1 MGRGGFESS
10 SIRRIMGR
18 GRLRAGLALV
28 LLASLLVAVPAVVT
42 PIPEAGASSPGAV
55 DATFKA
61 NVGSTMPSRT
71 RGIAVQSDGAVVA
84 LGDTTGKLRRYS
96 SAGVADSTFNT
107 SAAAAAGGSPAL
119 VNNAYTVEV
128 QSDGKILATDDYL
141 GSIQRFTSAGAAD
154 SVFNSNVASHTTG
167 TTYAVAEQSVS
178 GVRHILVGGSFTG
191 RLKRLT
197 DTGAVDSAF
206 STNVGSAFGGT
217 VNAIALDA
225 NGKIL
230 VGGAFTGG
238 LKRLNADGTVD
249 ASFTAAPGTTVNA
262 VAVQSDGKVVAAGS
276 FGIKR
281 YLSDGSVDAS
291 FTTSTGVINS
301 IAVQPDGK
309 ILVGGTFTAKLKR
322 LTVTG
327 AADSTFVI
335 SSTELNSDVNKIV
348 LQSDGG
354 LLVGTEN
361 GPSLRR
367 FFTTYQTPGIP
378 PAPTAVPGDGQATV
392 TVAAASGATPTS
404 YTVTAVGTSPAQ
416 TCTVTGA
423 SGSCVVTGLTNG
435 TAYTFTA
442 TATNTDPAATSAS
455 SPASTAVTP
464 VVNPIFLAAS
474 VNTAGTYVTLTFNK
488 PLASITAPTDAFT
501 VTSGGTANAVTS
513 VSVSGSTVV
522 LGLTRTVGIGQI
534 ATVAYLA
541 PSSDDATTNA
551 AIQNLAGNDAFT
563 LATTT
568 IPNNSTAD
576 ITPPTYV
583 SSATNVGGTTITL
596 TYSEPLAAVTAA
608 VNAFTVLVGGAPAA
622 VGSVSIV
629 GSTVQLGVSPAIVGG
644 QAVTVAY
651 AAPTSSA
658 STLNTAVQDVSGLDA
673 ASLAATSVTN
683 NSLKTASCLAGY
695 GLAGVGGTTRANASG
710 GDGCVI
716 VEYGSTTEQFNYV
729 GEAYPWTV
737 PAGVTSVTFKV
748 YGAGGG
754 GITTGGD
761 IGALTAYDGGEGGFA
776 SGTYA
781 VTPGQ
786 SFKIVVGEGGV
797 GNDNVKPQEVR
808 SISYTFRNNGEAI
821 VDFSGTN
828 PYVVGQ
834 SVTIAGAGTG
844 FNGTY
849 TLTYSSGTRIKYNV
863 ADQTFLNPTASGTVS
878 GLGRCVNSVLPATYG
893 GGGSTRNQ
901 NCATTGNG
909 IDAFGSGGGG
919 SSVYTNSS
927 SPKPVVSAGG
937 GGGAGVQGAG
947 GAGGGNDVSALTGGA
962 GANGSGSGTSGG
974 KGALQTAAG
983 GSSGSANPTIPGA
996 GTGGAGGNPV
1006 TSGASAADGVGGIS
1020 TYGGGGG
1027 GGGYYG
1033 GGAGGTAGGGGG
1045 GSSKSHT
1052 IDLVGPKLIAGTP
1065 AVLAANGTELTL
1077 TFDESLSSTTAA
1089 ISNYKVTVDGKTV
1102 TVSSRTVSGT
1112 TVKLTLANPISSDQ
1126 TVLVSYTAPSPLD
1139 SATTNL
1145 AIQDTSGNDAATFT
1159 NQAVQNNSALGPDKT
1174 PPNFSSMSISGSQVT
1189 LTFDE
1194 TLATSPALDK
1204 AAFTVFVDEAARVPT
1219 TAVVS
1224 GSTVVL
1230 TFSSAIPSTAVV
1242 TAAYEAPAVNASIA
1256 NVAVQDL
1263 NGNDALSFA
1272 RTYSPNST
1280 DWEWTT
1286 PFNSATNT
1294 PGGGCDGAGSINRAK
1309 KKLLPNG
1316 VSYTVG
1322 VTGDHLC
1329 INEVTESLSQRGG
1342 QAGDFV
1348 ATGLVTE
1355 PGLKL
1360 TTSNVGCPS
1369 SSTCTP
1375 RGTMTLSF
1383 DEPVT
1388 NPVLS
1393 FAGWGG
1399 GSGSSTAWSEMSVV
1413 TPGVTVTRLSGTNIE
1428 VVNNGTHIQPIVK
1441 NPSIQCH
1448 MTTGYGA
1455 TAQAGCGS
1463 FQINGTVTSVSF
1475 AVILGTARGTGYL
1488 DAWNLTASMSEDFG
1502 LVPTTY
1508 ETAGVASH
1516 GVGGLKLGAAVA
1528 ADQASALYA
1537 TTNADAVARWTSL
1550 AGNPKADDG
1559 VAAFVQSP
1567 SIAFG
1572 APGTTYSTQVALS
1585 GVTSTANL
1593 CGWIDFNRDEVFS
1606 YSERACAT
1614 DPVAGATSATLSWV
1628 VPAVVKPGLTY
1639 ARVRLSYDTL
1649 TVSTGKVASGEV
1661 EDYSL
1666 TILATDVPI
1675 SLDDTS
1681 IGAMGV
1687 MQVITPLAN
1696 DQIDG
1701 SYDWT
1706 PSSVKLCTP
1715 DELPP
1720 DCSATILEVD
1730 GEGTYR
1736 VQPDGTVQFTPL
1748 PAYTGTARP
1757 VTYQVSDTAPT
1768 PRVRSATI
1776 TPTVLPAPT
1785 ATPETKTLF
1794 PGESVAF
1801 SAITG
1806 TGGLATGTGLVTAG
1820 TGATCLYTPNTTTC
1834 DVDNSVT
1841 IDGEGTFT
1849 LNPATGVVTYL
1860 ADANA
1865 TDGPKTSITYRVTD
1879 SVGQT
1884 ATSTLTPIL
1893 TPAPPVATPETLS
1906 VLPGGTISFTTITGT
1921 SGLATGT
1928 DLQTSGAG
1936 ATCLY
1941 TPNTTTCDADNVVT
1955 IDGQGTYTLNP
1966 ATGVVTYVA
1975 DPGVTQGTKTSI
1987 TYRVTDVAGQTA
1999 TSTLTP
2005 IVPPPPV
2012 ALNDTQAAG
2021 AYDTNQT
2028 ISPLGNDSPGA
2039 ESAPLVLSTLKFCP
2053 TSATAPFT
2061 STNCSLVPSQGSPLV
2076 TADGKY
2082 WVDPATGVVTFD
2094 PDPDFSGTV
2103 TQPLQYVVA
2112 DSLGQETTAKIT
2124 LIVSNPPVPVAT
2136 PQTKSVLPGGTIS
2149 YTTITGSSG
2158 LATGTGLQTSGAGA
2172 TCLYTPNTTTCDADN
2187 VVTINGQGTFTLDPA
2202 TGIVTYDADPG
2213 VTQGTKT
2220 SITYRVTDIV
2230 GQPATSTLT
2239 PIVPPPPVA
2248 LNDTQTARAYDT
2260 NQTISPL
2267 GNDSP
2272 GAESAPLVLSTL
2284 KFCPTSATAPF
2295 TSTNCS
2301 LVPSQGS
2308 PLVTADGK
2316 YWVDPATGVVTFDP
2330 DPDFTGTV
2338 TQPIQYVVADSLGQQ
2353 VTAKITLI
2361 VSNPTPPTATPQT
2374 KSVLPGG
2381 TISYTTITGGSGLA
2395 TGTGLVT
2402 SGAGVTCLYTP
2413 NTTTCDADNVVTI
2426 DGEGTFTLDSA
2437 TGIVTYAANPI
2448 VVTRGTKTSI
2458 TYRVTDLAGQTATST
2473 LTPIIPPAPVA
2484 NNDTQPAGAYDTN
2497 QTISPLG
2504 NDSPGAASAPLVLSS
2519 LKFCPTSAT
2528 APFTSTNCS
2537 LVPSQGSPLITADG
2551 KYWVEPATGVVTFD
2565 PNAGF
2570 TGTVTQPVQYVVAD
2584 SLGQQT
2590 TAKITLSVS
2599 NPTPPTATPE
2609 TKSVLPGGTIS
2620 FTNITGGSGLAS
2632 GTGLVTSGAGAT
2644 CLYTPNTTTCDADNV
2659 VTINGQG
2666 IFTLDP
2672 ATGIVTYD
2680 ADPGVTQGTK
2690 TSITYR
2696 VTDLAGQTA
2705 TSTLTPVVPPPPV
2718 ANNDTQAPGAYDTNQ
2733 TISPL
2738 TNDSPGALSA
2748 PLVVSTLKFCPTS
2761 ATPPFTSTNC
2771 SLVPSQGSPLITAD
2785 GKYWVDPATGVV
2797 TFDPHVGFTGTV
2809 TQPVQYVVADSLGQQ
2824 ATAKITLSVSNPTP
2838 PVATPQTKSVLP
2850 GGTISYTTITGGSGL
2865 ATGTGLQT
2873 SGAGATCLYAPN
2885 TTTCD
2890 ADNVV
2895 TIDGEGT
2902 FTLDPATGVVAY
2914 AANPIVVTRGTKTS
2928 ITYRVTDIV
2937 GQTATSTLTP
2947 IIPPPPVALNDTQAV
2962 GAYDTNQTISPL
2974 GNDSPGAQSAPLV
2987 LSSLKFCPTSATA
3000 PFTST
3005 NCSLV
3010 PSQGS
3015 PLVTADGKY
3024 WVNPATGVVTFDP
3037 DADFSGTVTQP
3048 VQYVVADSLGQQATA
3063 KITLSVSNPPAPV
3076 ATPQTKSVLPG
3087 GTISYT
3093 TITGASGLATGT
3105 GLVTSGAGATCLY
3118 TPNTTTCDADNVVT
3132 INGQGTFTLDPATGV
3147 VTYVADPAVTPGTK
3161 TSITYR
3167 VTDIVGQTATSTL
3180 TPIVPPPPVAV
3191 NDTNVDDYDTNQLI
3205 TPMANDSAGDQTAPL
3220 VVSSLKFCPTS
3231 ATAPFTSTNCTLVPS
3246 QGSPLVTA
3254 DGKYW
3259 VNPATGV
3266 VTFDPDAGF
3275 IGVVTVPIHYVVADA
3290 LARVV
3295 SAKITPEVRPPL
3307 APTANPTET
3316 FGVRSEVQNSDLLGN
3331 DFPGH
3336 SSIPLAL
3343 STIRLCDDGEL
3354 APGCS
3359 AFRVTVL
3366 DVGEYVLDPATG
3378 VVSFTPESD
3387 FIGTADSLPYMV
3399 ADEMGRVV
3407 SSTYTPTVVDPP
3419 ELSNDSGQ
3427 SEQGVAQRIS
3437 IFGNDTPANAGV
3449 PFDLATLRLCR
3460 PTDTPPACS
3469 QTSVTIA
3476 GEGVYSI
3483 NGDGTVTFTPEPE
3496 FVGVATPI
3504 AYVVEDVL
3512 GQVVWATIHPTIT
3525 PRPEIITIAGQKLP
3539 MTGSDLLAFVGW
3551 AFLLFSAG
3559 FTLEMLR
3566 RRRLN

>member
-849 TLTYSSGTRIKYNV
+849 TLTYSSGARIKYNV

-1159 NQAVQNNSALGPDKT
+1159 NQSVVNNSALGPDKT

-2248 LNDTQTARAYDT
+2248 LNDTQAAGAYDT

>member
-1 MGRGGFESS
+1 
-10 SIRRIMGR
+10 
-18 GRLRAGLALV
+18 
-28 LLASLLVAVPAVVT
+28 VT
-42 PIPEAGASSPGAV
+42 PIP
-55 DATFKA
+55 
-61 NVGSTMPSRT
+61 
-71 RGIAVQSDGAVVA
+71 Q
-84 LGDTTGKLRRYS
+84 
-96 SAGVADSTFNT
+96 
-107 SAAAAAGGSPAL
+107 AAAADSPGSLDLTFGGDAAGWVMRAIAVAPDGKVGAADAGYFSIYSDTGVRTNVGGAADGVATQIIGSTPYFLVGEWSPAL
-119 VNNAYTVEV
+119 VRYSTAGVKDTTFATG
-128 QSDGKILATDDYL
+128 QTGTHRAILVVGTSTA
-141 GSIQRFTSAGAAD
+141 QRIFAGATNDFKRYTANGALEATVGMGGQVNALAHQTI
-154 SVFNSNVASHTTG
+154 SG
-167 TTYAVAEQSVS
+167 TDYV
-178 GVRHILVGGSFTG
+178 LVGGAFGLKRYTTASALDSSFTV
-191 RLKRLT
+191 T
-197 DTGAVDSAF
+197 P
-206 STNVGSAFGGT
+206 GGT
-217 VNAIALDA
+217 VNAIAMQA
-225 NGKIL
+225 
-230 VGGAFTGG
+230 
-238 LKRLNADGTVD
+238 
-249 ASFTAAPGTTVNA
+249 
-262 VAVQSDGKVVAAGS
+262 
-276 FGIKR
+276 
-281 YLSDGSVDAS
+281 
-291 FTTSTGVINS
+291 
-301 IAVQPDGK
+301 DGK
-309 ILVGGTFTAKLKR
+309 ILVGGTFGLKR
-322 LTVTG
+322 YLADGTVDSSFPSITTAVTSLAVQSNG
-327 AADSTFVI
+327 KILAGTSSNMKRYDTAGVADSAFNTAASADGAFSVSTIAIDPVGRAVI
-335 SSTELNSDVNKIV
+335 
-348 LQSDGG
+348 G
-354 LLVGTEN
+354 
-361 GPSLRR
+361 GPSNISPKRFIRR
-367 FFTTYQTPGIP
+367 YFLEYAVPGVP
-378 PAPTAVPGDGQATV
+378 PAPTAVPGDGQATI
-392 TVAAASGATPTS
+392 TVAAGSGTAPTS
-404 YTVTAVGTSPAQ
+404 YTVTAVGTTPAK

-423 SGSCVVTGLTNG
+423 SGSCVITGLTNG

-442 TATNTDPAATSAS
+442 TATNTDPTATSGSSSAS
-455 SPASTAVTP
+455 AAVTP
-464 VVNPIFLAAS
+464 VVNPIFLTAS
-474 VNTAGTYVTLTFNK
+474 VNTAGTYVTLTYNK
-488 PLASITAPTDAFT
+488 PLAATTAPTTAFT
-501 VTSGGTANAVTS
+501 VNSGGSTNAVTS
-513 VSVSGSTVV
+513 VSVSGSTVI
-522 LGLTRTVGIGQI
+522 LGLTRTVGIGQTV
-534 ATVAYLA
+534 TVAYAA
-541 PSSDDATTNA
+541 PTADGATTNS
-551 AIQNLAGNDAFT
+551 AIQNLAGDDAFA
-563 LATTT
+563 LSTTA
-568 IPNNSTAD
+568 IPNNSVAD
-576 ITPPTYV
+576 VTLPTYV
-583 SSATNVGGTTITL
+583 SSATNIGGTTIVL
-596 TYSEPLAAVTAA
+596 TYSEALAAATAPSS
-608 VNAFTVLVGGAPAA
+608 AFTVLVDGAPAT
-622 VGSVSIV
+622 VGSVSV
-629 GSTVQLGVSPAIVGG
+629 SGDKVTLGVSPSILSG
-644 QAVTVAY
+644 QVVSVAY
-651 AAPTSSA
+651 AAPTASA
-658 STLNTAVQDVSGLDA
+658 STTNPAVQDVSGLDA
-673 ASLAATSVTN
+673 AALAASSVTN
-683 NSLKTASCLAGY
+683 NSLKLASCLAGY
-695 GLAGVGGTTRANASG
+695 GLGGVGGTTRANASG

-716 VEYGSTTEQFNYV
+716 VEYGSTSEQFSYI
-729 GEAYPWTV
+729 GEPYSWTV
-737 PAGVTSVTFKV
+737 PAGISSVKFKV

-761 IGALTAYDGGEGGFA
+761 LGALTAYDGGRGGYA
-776 SGTYA
+776 EGTYT

-786 SFKIVVGEGGV
+786 TFKIVVGDGGI
-797 GNDNVKPQEVR
+797 GNNNVKPDVT
-808 SISYTFRNNGEAI
+808 YTINRKALSSNEALI
-821 VDFSGTN
+821 DVSGSGTF
-828 PYVVGQ
+828 VVGAT
-834 SVTIAGAGTG
+834 VVVAGVGAPFDGTHTITKISGSNRFHFALTGADLSYQVAVGT
-844 FNGTY
+844 
-849 TLTYSSGTRIKYNV
+849 
-863 ADQTFLNPTASGTVS
+863 ATVKS
-878 GLGRCVNSVLPATYG
+878 KCVGSTLPATYG
-893 GGGSTRNQ
+893 GGGASSNQ
-901 NCATTGNG
+901 NCGTTGNG
-909 IDAFGSGGGG
+909 IDTFASGGGG
-919 SSVYTNSS
+919 SSVYTFSS
-927 SPKPVVSAGG
+927 TPKPVVSAGG
-937 GGGAGVQGAG
+937 GGGAGAQGAG
-947 GAGGGNDVSALTGGA
+947 GAGGGNDASALTGGA
-962 GANGSGSGTSGG
+962 GANGGGSGTSGG

-983 GSSGSANPTIPGA
+983 GSSGSASPTIPGA
-996 GTGGAGGNPV
+996 GTGGSGGNPV
-1006 TSGASAADGVGGIS
+1006 TSGASAADAVGGNT

-1027 GGGYYG
+1027 GGGYFG
-1033 GGAGGTAGGGGG
+1033 GGAGGTGGAGGG
-1045 GSSKSHT
+1045 GSSKVHA
-1052 IDLVGPKLIAGTP
+1052 IDLVGPKLATVNP
-1065 AVLAANGTELTL
+1065 AVLGTNGLDLTL

-1112 TVKLTLANPISSDQ
+1112 TLKLTLATPISSDQ
-1126 TVLVSYTAPSPLD
+1126 TLLVSYTAPSPLD
-1139 SATTNL
+1139 SGTTNL

-1159 NQAVQNNSALGPDKT
+1159 NQTVQNNSSLGPDKT
-1174 PPNFSSMSISGSQVT
+1174 PPNFSSMTISGSQVT

-1194 TLATSPALDK
+1194 TLATSPALNK
-1204 AAFTVFVDEAARVPT
+1204 SAFTVFVDETARTPT

-1230 TFSSAIPSTAVV
+1230 TFASAIPSTAVV
-1242 TAAYEAPAVNASIA
+1242 TAAYEAPAVNASTA

-1272 RTYSPNST
+1272 KTYSPNST

-1322 VTGDHLC
+1322 VTGDYLC

-1360 TTSNVGCPS
+1360 TTSNVNCPAS
-1369 SSTCTP
+1369 SMCTP

-1413 TPGVTVTRLSGTNIE
+1413 TPGVTVTKLSGTNIE
-1428 VVNNGTHIQPIVK
+1428 VVNNGTHIQPIEK

-1448 MTTGYGA
+1448 LYSGYGA

-1463 FQINGTVTSVSF
+1463 FQINGTITSVSF

-1508 ETAGVASH
+1508 ESAGVASH
-1516 GVGGLKLGAAVA
+1516 GVGGLKLGATVA

-1567 SIAFG
+1567 AIAFG

-1585 GVTSTANL
+1585 GVTSSANL

-1720 DCSATILEVD
+1720 DCSATVLEVD

-1820 TGATCLYTPNTTTC
+1820 AGATCLYTPNTTTC
-1834 DVDNSVT
+1834 DADNSVT
-1841 IDGEGTFT
+1841 INGEGTFT
-1849 LNPATGVVTYL
+1849 LDPATGVVTYL

-1928 DLQTSGAG
+1928 GLQTSGAG

-1955 IDGQGTYTLNP
+1955 INGQGTYTLNP

-2028 ISPLGNDSPGA
+2028 ISPLANDSPGA
-2039 ESAPLVLSTLKFCP
+2039 VSAPLVLSSLKFCP

-2103 TQPLQYVVA
+2103 TQPVQYVVA
-2112 DSLGQETTAKIT
+2112 DSLGQQATAKIT
-2124 LIVSNPPVPVAT
+2124 LSVSNPTPPTAT
-2136 PQTKSVLPGGTIS
+2136 PDTESVLPGGTIS
-2149 YTTITGSSG
+2149 FTTITGTSG

-2187 VVTINGQGTFTLDPA
+2187 VVTIAGQGTFTLDPA

-2230 GQPATSTLT
+2230 GQIATSTLT

-2248 LNDTQTARAYDT
+2248 LNDTQTA
-2260 NQTISPL
+2260 
-2267 GNDSP
+2267 
-2272 GAESAPLVLSTL
+2272 
-2284 KFCPTSATAPF
+2284 
-2295 TSTNCS
+2295 
-2301 LVPSQGS
+2301 
-2308 PLVTADGK
+2308 
-2316 YWVDPATGVVTFDP
+2316 
-2330 DPDFTGTV
+2330 
-2338 TQPIQYVVADSLGQQ
+2338 
-2353 VTAKITLI
+2353 
-2361 VSNPTPPTATPQT
+2361 
-2374 KSVLPGG
+2374 
-2381 TISYTTITGGSGLA
+2381 
-2395 TGTGLVT
+2395 
-2402 SGAGVTCLYTP
+2402 
-2413 NTTTCDADNVVTI
+2413 
-2426 DGEGTFTLDSA
+2426 
-2437 TGIVTYAANPI
+2437 
-2448 VVTRGTKTSI
+2448 
-2458 TYRVTDLAGQTATST
+2458 
-2473 LTPIIPPAPVA
+2473 
-2484 NNDTQPAGAYDTN
+2484 GAYDTN
-2497 QTISPLG
+2497 QTISPLA
-2504 NDSPGAASAPLVLSS
+2504 NDSPGAVSAPLVLSS

-2551 KYWVEPATGVVTFD
+2551 KYWVDPATGVVTFD
-2565 PNAGF
+2565 PDPDF

-2590 TAKITLSVS
+2590 TAKITLAVS
-2599 NPTPPTATPE
+2599 MPTPPTATPQ

-2620 FTNITGGSGLAS
+2620 FTNITGSSGLAT

-2644 CLYTPNTTTCDADNV
+2644 CLVNVSVTPNTCGTGFTNADGVWSIDQATGV
-2659 VTINGQG
+2659 VTFVANDPLSQG
-2666 IFTLDP
+2666 SKTL
-2672 ATGIVTYD
+2672 V
-2680 ADPGVTQGTK
+2680 
-2690 TSITYR
+2690 TYR
-2696 VTDLAGQTA
+2696 VTDIAGQTA
-2705 TSTLTPVVPPPPV
+2705 TSTLTPIVPPPPV
-2718 ANNDTQAPGAYDTNQ
+2718 ALNDTQTAGAYDTNQ

-2738 TNDSPGALSA
+2738 ANDSPGAVSA
-2748 PLVVSTLKFCPTS
+2748 PLVLSSLKFCPTS
-2761 ATPPFTSTNC
+2761 ATAPFTSTNC

-2797 TFDPHVGFTGTV
+2797 TFDPNAGFKGTV

-2824 ATAKITLSVSNPTP
+2824 TTAKITLSVSNPTP

-2850 GGTISYTTITGGSGL
+2850 GGTISYTTITGSSGL
-2865 ATGTGLQT
+2865 ATGTGLVT
-2873 SGAGATCLYAPN
+2873 SGAGATCLYTPN

-2895 TIDGEGT
+2895 TINGQGT
-2902 FTLDPATGVVAY
+2902 FTLDPATGVVTYDAD
-2914 AANPIVVTRGTKTS
+2914 PGVTQGTKTS
-2928 ITYRVTDIV
+2928 ITYRVTDLA

-2947 IIPPPPVALNDTQAV
+2947 IVPPPPVALNDTQAA

-2974 GNDSPGAQSAPLV
+2974 TNDSPGAVSAPLV

-3015 PLVTADGKY
+3015 PLITADGKY
-3024 WVNPATGVVTFDP
+3024 WVDPATGVVTFDP
-3037 DADFSGTVTQP
+3037 NAGFKGTVTQP
-3048 VQYVVADSLGQQATA
+3048 VQYVVADSLGQQTTA

-3132 INGQGTFTLDPATGV
+3132 IAGQGTFTLDPATGVVTYVADPAVTQGTKTSITYRVTDIVGQTATSTLTPIIPPPPVAVDDTRPTGAYDTNQTISPLGNDSPGAPSAPLVLSSLKFCPTSATAPFTSTNCSLVPSQGSPLITADGKYWVDPATGVVTFDPDPDFSGTVTQPVQYVVADSLGQQATAKITLSVSNPPAPVATPQTKSVLPGGTISYTTITGTSGLATGTGLQTSGAGATCLYTPNTTTCDADNVVTINGQGTYTLDPATGV

-3180 TPIVPPPPVAV
+3180 TPFVPPPPVAV
-3191 NDTNVDDYDTNQLI
+3191 NDTNIDDYDTNQLI

-3231 ATAPFTSTNCTLVPS
+3231 ATAPFTSTNCSLVPS

-3316 FGVRSEVQNSDLLGN
+3316 FGVRSEVQNSDLLDN

-3419 ELSNDSGQ
+3419 VLADDSGQ

-3437 IFGNDTPANAGV
+3437 IFGNDSPANAGV

-3460 PTDTPPACS
+3460 PSDTPPACT
-3469 QTSVTIA
+3469 QTSVAIA
-3476 GEGVYSI
+3476 GEGTYSI

-3496 FVGVATPI
+3496 FIGVATPI

-3512 GQVVWATIHPTIT
+3512 GQVVWATIHPTVT
-3525 PRPEIITIAGQKLP
+3525 PRPEVITIAGQKLP

-3551 AFLLFSAG
+3551 AVLLFSAG
-3559 FTLEMLR
+3559 FALEMLR

>member
-18 GRLRAGLALV
+18 GRFRAALAVV

-42 PIPEAGASSPGAV
+42 PIPQAAALNSPGSLDTTFGDNPGWGLNAITVAANGSVGIGDAAGFSIYSDAGVRNTLWTNGQVYGMATQTVGSTQYFLVGGGTSPLMRYSTAGVKDATFSTGQSGTHRAIIVVGTSTAERIFAGASNDFKRYTANGALESTV
-55 DATFKA
+55 AM
-61 NVGSTMPSRT
+61 GS
-71 RGIAVQSDGAVVA
+71 Q
-84 LGDTTGKLRRYS
+84 
-96 SAGVADSTFNT
+96 
-107 SAAAAAGGSPAL
+107 
-119 VNNAYTVEV
+119 VNA
-128 QSDGKILATDDYL
+128 LAT
-141 GSIQRFTSAGAAD
+141 QT
-154 SVFNSNVASHTTG
+154 
-167 TTYAVAEQSVS
+167 VS
-178 GVRHILVGGSFTG
+178 GTDYVLVGGVFG
-191 RLKRLT
+191 LKRYTTASVL
-197 DTGAVDSAF
+197 DSSF
-206 STNVGSAFGGT
+206 NVTPGGT
-217 VNAIALDA
+217 VTAIAMQSD
-225 NGKIL
+225 GKIL
-230 VGGAFTGG
+230 VGGAF
-238 LKRLNADGTVD
+238 
-249 ASFTAAPGTTVNA
+249 
-262 VAVQSDGKVVAAGS
+262 
-276 FGIKR
+276 GIKR
-281 YLSDGSVDAS
+281 YLADGTADSSFAS
-291 FTTSTGVINS
+291 ITTAVTSL
-301 IAVQPDGK
+301 AVQANGK
-309 ILVGGTFTAKLKR
+309 ILAGTTTNLKRYDTAGVADAAFSTATSANGTFSVATIAIDNVGRAVIGGPTNAATKR
-322 LTVTG
+322 
-327 AADSTFVI
+327 FI
-335 SSTELNSDVNKIV
+335 
-348 LQSDGG
+348 
-354 LLVGTEN
+354 
-361 GPSLRR
+361 RR
-367 FFTTYQTPGIP
+367 YFLEYETPGTP

-392 TVAAASGATPTS
+392 TVAAGSGVAPTS
-404 YTVTAVGTSPAQ
+404 YIVTAVGTSPAQ

-488 PLASITAPTDAFT
+488 SLASTTAPTSAFT
-501 VTSGGTANAVTS
+501 VTSGGTANAVTA

-608 VNAFTVLVGGAPAA
+608 ANAFTVLVGGAPAA

-673 ASLAATSVTN
+673 ASLTATSVTN
-683 NSLKTASCLAGY
+683 NSLKLASCQSGF
-695 GLAGVGGTTRANASG
+695 GLGGVGGTTRANASG

-729 GEAYPWTV
+729 GEPYPWVV
-737 PAGVTSVTFKV
+737 PTGVTSVTFKV

-761 IGALTAYDGGEGGFA
+761 IGALTAYDGGKGGY
-776 SGTYA
+776 SEGTYA

-786 SFKIVVGEGGV
+786 SFKIVVGDGGI
-797 GNDNVKPQEVR
+797 GNDNVKLQEVR
-808 SISYTFRNNGEAI
+808 SITYTYRNNGEAT

-828 PYVVGQ
+828 PYVAGQ
-834 SVTIAGAGTG
+834 SVTIAGAGSG
-844 FNGTY
+844 FNGTF
-849 TLTYSSGTRIKYNV
+849 TLLTSSGTRITY
-863 ADQTFLNPTASGTVS
+863 AIPDQTYLNPTASGTIS

-962 GANGSGSGTSGG
+962 GSNGAGSGTSGG

-983 GSSGSANPTIPGA
+983 GSSGAASPTIPGA
-996 GTGGAGGNPV
+996 GTGGAGGNP
-1006 TSGASAADGVGGIS
+1006 TTGASAADGVGGIS

-1077 TFDESLSSTTAA
+1077 TFDESLSSTSAA

-1112 TVKLTLANPISSDQ
+1112 TVKLTLASPISSDQ

-1159 NQAVQNNSALGPDKT
+1159 NQSVVNNSALGPDKT

-1204 AAFTVFVDEAARVPT
+1204 AAFTVFVDETARVPT

-1242 TAAYEAPAVNASIA
+1242 TAAYEAPAVNASTA

-1263 NGNDALSFA
+1263 NGNDALSFS
-1272 RTYSPNST
+1272 RTYSPSSS
-1280 DWEWTT
+1280 DWQWTT
-1286 PFNSATNT
+1286 PFNAATNT
-1294 PGGGCDGAGSINRAK
+1294 PNSSGCDGAGSINRTK
-1309 KKLLPNG
+1309 SKLLPNG

-1342 QAGDFV
+1342 EAGDFV

-1649 TVSTGKVASGEV
+1649 TIPTGKVASGEV

-1681 IGAMGV
+1681 IGALGA

-1701 SYDWT
+1701 SYVWT

-1720 DCSATILEVD
+1720 NCSATLLEVD

-1785 ATPETKTLF
+1785 ATPETKTLS

-1834 DVDNSVT
+1834 DADNSVT
-1841 IDGEGTFT
+1841 INGEGIFT
-1849 LNPATGVVTYL
+1849 LDPATGVVTYL

-1928 DLQTSGAG
+1928 GLQTSGAG

-1955 IDGQGTYTLNP
+1955 ISGEGTFTLDP
-1966 ATGVVTYVA
+1966 ATGIVTYDA

-2028 ISPLGNDSPGA
+2028 ISPLANDSPGA
-2039 ESAPLVLSTLKFCP
+2039 QSAPLVLSSLKFCPTSATAPFTSTNCSLVPSQGSPLITADGKYWVDPATGVVTFDPDPDFSGTVTQPIQYVIADSLGQQATAKITLSVLNPPAPVATPQTKSVLPGGTISYTTITGTSGLATGTGLQTSGAGATCLYTPNTTTCDADNVVTIAGQGTFTLDPATGIVTYDADPGVTQGTKTSITYRVTDIVGQIATSTLTPIVPPPPVALNDTQTAGAYDTNQTISPLANDSPGAVSAPLVLSSLKFCPTSATAPFTSTNCSLVPSQGSPLITADGKYWVDPATGVVTFDPNAGFTGTVTQPVQYVVADSLGQQTTAKITLAVSMPTPPTATPQTKSVLPGGTISFTNITGGSGLASGTGLVASGAGATCLVDVSVTPNTCGTGFTNADGVWSIDQATGVVTFVANDPLSQGSKTPVTYRVTDIAGQTATSTLTPIVPPPPVALNDTQTAGAYDTNQTISPLANDSPGAVSAPLVLSSLKFCPTSATAPFTSTNCSLVPSQGSPLITADGKYWVDPATGVVTFDPNAGFTGTVTQPVQYVVADSLGQQTTAKITLSVSNPTPPVATPETLSVLPGGTISYATITGTSGLATGTGLQTSGAGATCLYTPNTTTCDADNVVTIAGQGTFTLDPATGVVTYDADPGVTQGTKTSITYRVTDLAGQTATSTLTPIVPPPPVANNDTQAAGPYDTNQTINPLTNDSPGAVSAPLVVSTLKFCP

-2103 TQPLQYVVA
+2103 TQP
-2112 DSLGQETTAKIT
+2112 
-2124 LIVSNPPVPVAT
+2124 
-2136 PQTKSVLPGGTIS
+2136 
-2149 YTTITGSSG
+2149 
-2158 LATGTGLQTSGAGA
+2158 
-2172 TCLYTPNTTTCDADN
+2172 
-2187 VVTINGQGTFTLDPA
+2187 
-2202 TGIVTYDADPG
+2202 
-2213 VTQGTKT
+2213 
-2220 SITYRVTDIV
+2220 
-2230 GQPATSTLT
+2230 
-2239 PIVPPPPVA
+2239 
-2248 LNDTQTARAYDT
+2248 
-2260 NQTISPL
+2260 
-2267 GNDSP
+2267 
-2272 GAESAPLVLSTL
+2272 
-2284 KFCPTSATAPF
+2284 
-2295 TSTNCS
+2295 
-2301 LVPSQGS
+2301 
-2308 PLVTADGK
+2308 
-2316 YWVDPATGVVTFDP
+2316 
-2330 DPDFTGTV
+2330 
-2338 TQPIQYVVADSLGQQ
+2338 
-2353 VTAKITLI
+2353 
-2361 VSNPTPPTATPQT
+2361 
-2374 KSVLPGG
+2374 
-2381 TISYTTITGGSGLA
+2381 
-2395 TGTGLVT
+2395 
-2402 SGAGVTCLYTP
+2402 
-2413 NTTTCDADNVVTI
+2413 
-2426 DGEGTFTLDSA
+2426 
-2437 TGIVTYAANPI
+2437 
-2448 VVTRGTKTSI
+2448 
-2458 TYRVTDLAGQTATST
+2458 
-2473 LTPIIPPAPVA
+2473 
-2484 NNDTQPAGAYDTN
+2484 
-2497 QTISPLG
+2497 
-2504 NDSPGAASAPLVLSS
+2504 
-2519 LKFCPTSAT
+2519 
-2528 APFTSTNCS
+2528 
-2537 LVPSQGSPLITADG
+2537 
-2551 KYWVEPATGVVTFD
+2551 
-2565 PNAGF
+2565 
-2570 TGTVTQPVQYVVAD
+2570 VQYVVAD

-2590 TAKITLSVS
+2590 
-2599 NPTPPTATPE
+2599 
-2609 TKSVLPGGTIS
+2609 
-2620 FTNITGGSGLAS
+2620 
-2632 GTGLVTSGAGAT
+2632 
-2644 CLYTPNTTTCDADNV
+2644 
-2659 VTINGQG
+2659 
-2666 IFTLDP
+2666 
-2672 ATGIVTYD
+2672 
-2680 ADPGVTQGTK
+2680 
-2690 TSITYR
+2690 
-2696 VTDLAGQTA
+2696 
-2705 TSTLTPVVPPPPV
+2705 
-2718 ANNDTQAPGAYDTNQ
+2718 
-2733 TISPL
+2733 
-2738 TNDSPGALSA
+2738 
-2748 PLVVSTLKFCPTS
+2748 
-2761 ATPPFTSTNC
+2761 
-2771 SLVPSQGSPLITAD
+2771 
-2785 GKYWVDPATGVV
+2785 
-2797 TFDPHVGFTGTV
+2797 
-2809 TQPVQYVVADSLGQQ
+2809 
-2824 ATAKITLSVSNPTP
+2824 
-2838 PVATPQTKSVLP
+2838 
-2850 GGTISYTTITGGSGL
+2850 
-2865 ATGTGLQT
+2865 
-2873 SGAGATCLYAPN
+2873 
-2885 TTTCD
+2885 
-2890 ADNVV
+2890 
-2895 TIDGEGT
+2895 
-2902 FTLDPATGVVAY
+2902 
-2914 AANPIVVTRGTKTS
+2914 
-2928 ITYRVTDIV
+2928 
-2937 GQTATSTLTP
+2937 
-2947 IIPPPPVALNDTQAV
+2947 
-2962 GAYDTNQTISPL
+2962 
-2974 GNDSPGAQSAPLV
+2974 
-2987 LSSLKFCPTSATA
+2987 
-3000 PFTST
+3000 
-3005 NCSLV
+3005 
-3010 PSQGS
+3010 
-3015 PLVTADGKY
+3015 
-3024 WVNPATGVVTFDP
+3024 
-3037 DADFSGTVTQP
+3037 
-3048 VQYVVADSLGQQATA
+3048 TA

-3132 INGQGTFTLDPATGV
+3132 IAGQGTFTLDPATGIVTYDADPGVTQGTKTSITYRVTDIVGQTATSTLTPIIPPPPVAVDDTRPTGAYDTNQTISPLGNDSPGAPSAPLVLSSLKFCPTSATAPFTSTNCSLVPSQGSPLITADGKYWVDPATGVVTFDPDPDFSGTVTQPVQYVVADSLGQQTTAKITLSVSNPPAPVATPQTKSVLPGGTISYTTITGTSGLATGTGLQTSGAGATCLYTPNTTTCDADNVVTINGQGTYTLDPATGV

-3180 TPIVPPPPVAV
+3180 TPFVPPPPVAV
-3191 NDTNVDDYDTNQLI
+3191 NDTNIDDYDTNQLI

-3231 ATAPFTSTNCTLVPS
+3231 ATAPFTSTNCSLVPS

-3316 FGVRSEVQNSDLLGN
+3316 FGVRSEVQNSDLLDN

-3399 ADEMGRVV
+3399 ADAMGRVV

-3427 SEQGVAQRIS
+3427 SEQGVAQIIS

-3449 PFDLATLRLCR
+3449 PFDLTTLRLCR
-3460 PTDTPPACS
+3460 PADTPPACS
-3469 QTSVTIA
+3469 ETSVTIA
-3476 GEGVYSI
+3476 GEGTYSI

-3512 GQVVWATIHPTIT
+3512 GQVVWATIHPTVT
-3525 PRPEIITIAGQKLP
+3525 PRPEVISIAGQKLP
-3539 MTGSDLLAFVGW
+3539 MTGSDALAYVGW
-3551 AFLLFSAG
+3551 AALLFSAG
-3559 FTLEMLR
+3559 FAMELLR